1 MSRVCASAGRQ
12 ARGVDED
19 GKWRSAAAAAYPAAM
34 NARLAHACVRTASG
48 FGLRVGSAKPHADAA
63 TAEDAVPV
71 ERAAPTASSL
81 RRLEAETSSVLRDEA
96 MPVTPV
102 AEWAASAH
110 AQFSPVQSQ
119 QSHRAEKV
127 GEEAFSWVWHRVYR

>member
-1 MSRVCASAGRQ
+1 MEVGGR
-12 ARGVDED
+12 R
-19 GKWRSAAAAAYPAAM
+19 RAYPAAM

-81 RRLEAETSSVLRDEA
+81 RRLEAETSSVLRDEGRGDA
-96 MPVTPV
+96 GHAGRRVGGEPGLMPS
-102 AEWAASAH
+102 SA
-110 AQFSPVQSQ
+110 QSESEPSRIGQ
-119 QSHRAEKV
+119 KKWVRRLFPGCGTEFTGRA
-127 GEEAFSWVWHRVYR
+127 F

>member
-1 MSRVCASAGRQ
+1 M
-12 ARGVDED
+12 D
-19 GKWRSAAAAAYPAAM
+19 RSAAAAAYPAAM

-96 MPVTPV
+96 MPVPPV
-102 AEWAASAH
+102 AEWAARRRRA
-110 AQFSPVQSQ
+110 AQCPAAPDVP
-119 QSHRAEKV
+119 AV
-127 GEEAFSWVWHRVYR
+127 

>member
-1 MSRVCASAGRQ
+1 M
-12 ARGVDED
+12 RG
-19 GKWRSAAAAAYPAAM
+19 WRM
-34 NARLAHACVRTASG
+34 RGACVRTASG

-102 AEWAASAH
+102 AEWAASRLMPSS
-110 AQFSPVQSQ
+110 AQSRVGRAIGD
-119 QSHRAEKV
+119 RAEKV
-127 GEEAFSWVWHRVYR
+127 GEEAFSSGCGTVYR